1 MKTNGRVSTKLSKNR
16 KRTRSGLLVWFA
28 DPRFRLFSSFCAY
41 ECDWVD
47 RGLLMRT
54 HKEFS
59 RKWGCRVIG
68 DAHLPAEWCC
78 RWSPKCLHTEFT
90 LTESPCQRPSNSV
103 VVGPFH
109 LSQADGCKMTPHYDF
124 HLRFA
129 SIWKL
134 SAFSHLLVIWVSTFC
149 ELPVHGL
156 YPFLFRVPSP
166 LIPRRSPSYML
177 HAHYLLITNCVYLC
191 LWLVLSCFSCWMHQ
205 SF

>member
-1 MKTNGRVSTKLSKNR
+1 MKTNGHVSTKLSKNR

-47 RGLLMRT
+47 RGLFMRT

-134 SAFSHLLVIWVSTFC
+134 SAFSHLLVIGFPRFVSSPFTAFTRFSLGFP
-149 ELPVHGL
+149 LP
-156 YPFLFRVPSP
+156 
-166 LIPRRSPSYML
+166 
-177 HAHYLLITNCVYLC
+177 
-191 LWLVLSCFSCWMHQ
+191 
-205 SF
+205 